1 MILDQLDKP
10 VFCFFFAEVQGD
22 AGLRL
27 VALSPARLCSVSFV
41 VTLDFLKI
49 WNGSRAFSMNDSLK
63 GEGE

>member
-10 VFCFFFAEVQGD
+10 VFLFFFAEVQGE

-41 VTLDFLKI
+41 VTLDFFLKF
-49 WNGSRAFSMNDSLK
+49 GTVPGHSQ
-63 GEGE
+63 